1 MLKKKVD
8 AGNLYKDKKNT
19 TLAIELQNNV
29 LALKEGMQKVIASLI
44 IQRHVSN
51 DTIKMMSGT
60 RSLQESVR
68 TAVNKVSGQAPVATP
83 PAVEEP
89 KMIGQAPQPQP
100 VPSKSS
106 GKSSKSGKKK
116 K

>member
-1 MLKKKVD
+1 
-8 AGNLYKDKKNT
+8 
-19 TLAIELQNNV
+19 
-29 LALKEGMQKVIASLI
+29 
-44 IQRHVSN
+44 
-51 DTIKMMSGT
+51 MMSGT

-68 TAVNKVSGQAPVATP
+68 TAVNKVSGQAPVAAP

-89 KMIGQAPQPQP
+89 KMIGQSSEWGPAM
-100 VPSKSS
+100 SSDKSSAKSSGKSSAKSS